1 MIQATLNS
9 ATVFLLN
16 DEPDWRSRVSLKA
29 SLPALNRRGLTGR
42 EARRPLADAL
52 RCSLSYAAF
61 LDQDGA
67 NDLRDALQ
75 LLGSEAVVCPAWPF
89 ALPGSQWVDTLV
101 TGGLVIGWMSDWS
114 SYEMGSSLADPTA
127 WDYVAP
133 LLYGRLNQ
141 MPDPTASGVMNLDLT
156 FDFEED
162 GDAGYSIVPDA
173 FTFSAGVALPDA
185 TVPKLFPFEIEWR
198 TAPHTGSAEKEIERI
213 QIGRMRATAPV
224 FYPQNAQRP
233 VSGNIL
239 LNGRAEIAGMLRWFL
254 DRHGSADAHYI
265 TEQLEVARLTATAA
279 AGTNTI
285 TLDDATSIGTNR
297 YLELSRGDTIE
308 IVRITGIASN
318 TCTLS
323 ANLANTWTAS
333 NTLVRLAMLARHA
346 RDEITLEFASPTVAS
361 ATLAWREV
369 PDEYSAASG
378 ETRGTTLGKLVT
390 EAELY
395 TVTLDFNGATEV
407 HRWTTY
413 EGCRDL
419 TVDGNVFVWRVGE
432 RTDIRETLSLDRDE
446 LTLTIRWW
454 ADCPFRKLLPNKLDC
469 RLLLVIQRCEVNGSN
484 GSNVTTLF
492 TGEIT
497 GGTADGP
504 MLQLTAAGDN
514 ALFDRQFPKLIM
526 QPGCNKSLFDAGCT
540 LARADWTISATVYS
554 HSGKTLTLENFTRN
568 SGLPSGFGF
577 AHWFALGTLQRTVG
591 GLPVRQIIFDSAVI
605 ASSRIA
611 LTLGSVPT
619 WTPVFGD
626 AVTVIPHCDGL
637 SATCQAYNVTTNPT
651 GKFNNYAHFLG
662 FPFMPD
668 KNPAFTPMKKTDS
681 TTGKK

>member
-16 DEPDWRSRVSLKA
+16 DEPDWRERLSLKA

-61 LDQDGA
+61 LDEDGA

-89 ALPGSQWVDTLV
+89 ALSGTEWADTLV

-141 MPDPTASGVMNLDLT
+141 MPDPTAAGVVNLDLT

-162 GDAGYSIVPDA
+162 GDAGYAIALDA
-173 FTFSAGVALPDA
+173 VTFADGAALPDA
-185 TVPKLFPFEIEWR
+185 TVPKLFPFEIEWSNP
-198 TAPHTGSAEKEIERI
+198 PHTGSAEKEIERI

-233 VSGNIL
+233 VSGSIML
-239 LNGRAEIAGMLRWFL
+239 DGRADIAALLRWFL
-254 DRHGSADAHYI
+254 DRHGSADAHYLPEAL
-265 TEQLEVARLTATAA
+265 TVARLSATAN
-279 AGTNTI
+279 AGTNTLI
-285 TLDDATSIGTNR
+285 LDDATSIGQNR
-297 YLELSRGDTIE
+297 YLELSRGDTVE

-323 ANLANTWTAS
+323 ANLANTWTAGG
-333 NTLVRLAMLARHA
+333 TLVRLAMLARHA
-346 RDEITLEFASPTVAS
+346 RDEIALEFLSPTVARAS
-361 ATLAWREV
+361 LAWREV
-369 PDEYSAASG
+369 PDEYSAAAG

-390 EAELY
+390 EADLY
-395 TVTLDFNGATEV
+395 TVTLDFNGATEI
-407 HRWTTY
+407 HRFTSF
-413 EGCRDL
+413 ERDL
-419 TVDGNVFVWRVGE
+419 TVSGNVHTSRVCE
-432 RTDIRETLSLDRDE
+432 HTDIRETLNLDRDE

-454 ADCPFRKLLPNKLDC
+454 ANCPFRKLLPNKLDC

-514 ALFDRQFPKLIM
+514 ALFDRQFPKLLM
-526 QPGCNKSLFDAGCT
+526 QPGCNHQLFDAGCT
-540 LARADWTISATVYS
+540 LVRADWTISATVYS
-554 HSGKTLTLENFTRN
+554 IAGKTLTLENFTR
-568 SGLPSGFGF
+568 SGGLPSGFGF
-577 AHWFALGTLQRTVG
+577 AHWFALGYVQRTIS

-637 SATCQAYNVTTNPT
+637 AATCQAYNVTTNPT

-681 TTGKK
+681 STGKK